1 MKSAWIGI
9 GFSHHRVPSLSN
21 VATRSSTGTK
31 PSPGSVTARTNAR
44 IAVFVA
50 PSFQPG
56 SGSSMF
62 VSSVGLSSGRSSA
75 RRTFSSMRSQN
86 RATQYSRASMDRRR
100 PPIAWTLVIPVAAAE
115 LLLLVATGNR
125 YGYHRD
131 ELYFRVAGQHPAWGY
146 DDQPALTPLIG
157 RFSEWLFGEDPRGLR
172 VLSAV
177 AMALVVVLAALIARE
192 LGAGR
197 IGQVTAALAVAA
209 SGGTMAVG
217 HLLSTTT
224 FDVLVWVT
232 IVYLVARLLG
242 GGDERQWLLAG
253 LVIGIGL
260 ENKHLVLLLVAA
272 LALGCLVERRWELGR
287 NPWAWAG
294 AALAIAL
301 WLPNLLWQARH
312 GWPQIE
318 LASKIGA
325 EDAIANRIQLLPLQ
339 VLLIGPLLAAL
350 WIAGLWWLLR
360 RDELRPYR
368 PLGLAYLALLAIV
381 LVTGG
386 KPYYTLGLLLALFG
400 AAGLVAERSLEAGTR
415 RPARLGLTIGAS
427 FVIAALLVL
436 PLVPV
441 RDVHAT
447 PIPDVDEDAIETIGW
462 PAFTAVVAHVWSE
475 LPPAER
481 ADAVVFTGNYGE
493 AGAIARYG
501 PALGIARAY
510 SGHNAYWRF
519 GRPPDTAKPVIVV
532 GYDDPA
538 SRRGIFD
545 ECKLSARI
553 DNGVGVDNEEQGRP
567 VWTCARTALPWSQLW
582 PRVRHLDP

>member
-1 MKSAWIGI
+1 
-9 GFSHHRVPSLSN
+9 
-21 VATRSSTGTK
+21 
-31 PSPGSVTARTNAR
+31 
-44 IAVFVA
+44 
-50 PSFQPG
+50 
-56 SGSSMF
+56 
-62 VSSVGLSSGRSSA
+62 
-75 RRTFSSMRSQN
+75 
-86 RATQYSRASMDRRR
+86 MDRRR

-115 LLLLVATGNR
+115 LLLLVATANR

-172 VLSAV
+172 VMSAV

-197 IGQVTAALAVAA
+197 TGQVVAALAVAA

-242 GGDERQWLLAG
+242 GGDERQWLLVG
-253 LVIGIGL
+253 LVVGIGL

-272 LALGCLVERRWELGR
+272 LAVGCVVERRWELGR
-287 NPWAWAG
+287 TPWAWAG
-294 AALAIAL
+294 AALAFVL

-312 GWPQIE
+312 GWPQLE
-318 LASKIGA
+318 LASKIGE
-325 EDAIANRIQLLPLQ
+325 EDAIGNRIQLLPLQ

-368 PLGLAYLALLAIV
+368 PLGLAYLALIAIA

-415 RPARLGLTIGAS
+415 RPARLGLAIGAS
-427 FVIAALLVL
+427 AVIAALLVL

-441 RDVHAT
+441 QDVHAT
-447 PIPDVDEDAIETIGW
+447 PIPDVNEDAIETIGW
-462 PAFTAVVAHVWSE
+462 PTFTAIVAHVWSE

-481 ADAVVFTGNYGE
+481 AHAVVYAATT
-493 AGAIARYG
+493 ARRARS
-501 PALGIARAY
+501 PA
-510 SGHNAYWRF
+510 
-519 GRPPDTAKPVIVV
+519 
-532 GYDDPA
+532 
-538 SRRGIFD
+538 
-545 ECKLSARI
+545 
-553 DNGVGVDNEEQGRP
+553 
-567 VWTCARTALPWSQLW
+567 TALPSAS
-582 PRVRHLDP
+582 RGRTRATTRSGASAVRPTARGP